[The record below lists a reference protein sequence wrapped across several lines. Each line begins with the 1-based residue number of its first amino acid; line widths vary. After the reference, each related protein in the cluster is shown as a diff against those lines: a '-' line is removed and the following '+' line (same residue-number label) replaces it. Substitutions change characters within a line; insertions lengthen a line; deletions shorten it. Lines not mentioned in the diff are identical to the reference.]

1 VGRGSNA
8 DEGMD
13 EDLDLED
20 DDGIFNEAEYDF
32 YMQPENINFCARKP
46 IGYSVINHY
55 MCAIL
60 DLHQQQIIMVAT
72 TLQKSSCG
80 QIESESFWQM

>member
-32 YMQPENINFCARKP
+32 YIPLHVC
-46 IGYSVINHY
+46 YS
-55 MCAIL
+55 
-60 DLHQQQIIMVAT
+60 
-72 TLQKSSCG
+72 
-80 QIESESFWQM
+80 